1 MTDLVELKDSNLV
14 IKANLLVEASYRLTT
29 MEQKII
35 LALASKIQVSDS
47 ELKTYSLSIREFCDL
62 LGIQGNNQYTRLRKT
77 TLGLMKK
84 AFEIRI
90 NEKDVVQVSWLS
102 FAKYRD
108 QQGIVDLQFAP
119 FLKEYLIELRKN
131 FTSYTLSNVVR
142 LKHSYSIRLYELL
155 KQYEKIGER
164 TFDFEDL
171 LSKLG
176 LAGTSY
182 KTFGNLKSRVLVPAT
197 TELNEMTDLKID
209 FTEIKSGRKVVGIR
223 FSIGKNTKNIPE
235 QPTPEVLKSEKTKPE
250 ENKPKPQPKTNPDVD
265 MVKNLIAANN
275 LIVNDKDV
283 DKLIGGWLERGLN
296 TVLEYLL
303 YAIKEESIF
312 NPIGFVRHAFA
323 NGLALEPLKSKVK
336 RKEMLPEWLHEEK
349 AQGVEK
355 EQADEMSEEESKQK
369 LEEERKRLEEVMKK
383 NTKEQADLQLVLFFS
398 SFLVYTGH
406 LHQIGCG

>member
-235 QPTPEVLKSEKTKPE
+235 QPEVLKSEKTKPE

-383 NTKEQADLQLVLFFS
+383 YKRTS
-398 SFLVYTGH
+398 
-406 LHQIGCG
+406 

>member
-176 LAGTSY
+176 LTGTSY

-235 QPTPEVLKSEKTKPE
+235 QPEVLKSEKTKPE
-250 ENKPKPQPKTNPDVD
+250 EVKSKPQPKTDPNVEF
-265 MVKNLIAANN
+265 VKNFINVNN
-275 LIVNDKDV
+275 LTVKDKNP
-283 DKLIGGWLERGLN
+283 DKLIEGWLEKRGLN
-296 TVLEYLL
+296 TITEFLL
-303 YAIKEESIF
+303 YAIKESGIK
-312 NPIGFVRHAFA
+312 NPIGFVRHAVD
-323 NGLALEPLKSKVK
+323 NGLMLDPLKSKVN
-336 RKEMLPEWLHEEK
+336 RNEMLPEWLYEEK
-349 AQGVEK
+349 AQEASQGVEK
-355 EQADEMSEEESKQK
+355 DNEMSED
-369 LEEERKRLEEVMKK
+369 ERKQIEEDERRRLEEVTKK
-383 NTKEQADLQLVLFFS
+383 YKRTS
-398 SFLVYTGH
+398 
-406 LHQIGCG
+406 